1 MKSGEFPRRRRWL
14 HNPWVHVALIFLL
27 AFFVRLQNLSETVH
41 TPFFSRLNF
50 LSDAVYY
57 HKWAGEIA
65 EGDLLGKK
73 VFYLAPLYPYTLA
86 IPFYLNRKPASQ
98 GSKGGLAFQYSNRAA
113 LTWQCA
119 VGALSACLIYAIGSF
134 LGGPWVG
141 LLAGLLAAFH
151 RMFIYFDA
159 LLMPS
164 SQLLFVNLAAVL
176 LLLHAGRKGNWFWWL
191 GAGVSIGLS
200 VLAKAPA
207 VLYLPAGFL
216 WIFFGL
222 PGVPRRRRIRNLVL
236 LSLPPILMVATVTVR
251 NWVVAHDLVFLT
263 ANAGTNLYLG
273 NHPEANGAHSGRHL
287 PYRSGRLVYYS
298 QDLELDE
305 PDPPPSQVSREL
317 SAMAWGFIREDPLRA
332 LALFWRKF
340 RLFFNKVEIGTRDQ
354 FYFFQRYSG
363 VLRWPTPGFGI
374 IAPLGLV
381 GLLLALRR
389 WRKYLPLLALFF
401 IPLIT
406 CVLVFVLG
414 RLRFPSVAAL
424 MVFAAL
430 YLQWLFQRL
439 KAKRAKPAAASL
451 LLVAGFGWF
460 VSWPVPGMGPGRGM
474 GNQDYLLATIQASS
488 GKSARAA
495 LEEGLTL
502 PWQEGYASERMHKS
516 AYRLLAQIYLKE
528 DPAKAIPLMEEA
540 IRWVSRVHDPDDAFN
555 WGGAYRDLLEKARA
569 TVSEKPR

>member
-1 MKSGEFPRRRRWL
+1 MNSGKDPRRKGWL
-14 HNPWVHVALIFLL
+14 HNPWVQVGLIFFL
-27 AFFVRLQNLSETVH
+27 AFFVRLQHLSEAARS
-41 TPFFSRLNF
+41 PFFSRLNF
-50 LSDAVYY
+50 LADAVYY
-57 HKWAGEIA
+57 HKWAKEIA

-86 IPFYLNRKPASQ
+86 IPFYLTREPAPQ
-98 GSKGGLAFQYSNRAA
+98 ASKDGPRFKYSDRSA

-119 VGALSACLIYAIGSF
+119 VGALNACLIYAIGFF

-141 LLAGLLAAFH
+141 LLAGFLAVFY

-164 SQLLFVNLAAVL
+164 TQLLFVNLAAVL
-176 LLLHAGRKGNWFWWL
+176 FLLHAGRKGSWFLWL
-191 GAGVSIGLS
+191 GAGFSIGLA

-207 VLYLPAGFL
+207 VLFLPAGFF

-222 PGVPRRRRIRNLVL
+222 PGVPVRRRIRNLAL
-236 LSLPPILMVATVTVR
+236 LSLPPVLMVAAVTVR
-251 NWVVAHDLVFLT
+251 NWVVTRDLVFLT

-273 NHPEANGAHSGRHL
+273 NHPDANGAHSGRHL
-287 PYRSGRLVYYS
+287 PYRSGRLVFYA
-298 QDLELDE
+298 QAME
-305 PDPPPSQVSREL
+305 PDESEPPPSQVSREL

-340 RLFFNKVEIGTRDQ
+340 RLFFNKVELGTRDQ
-354 FYFFQRYSG
+354 FYFFQRYSS
-363 VLRWPTPGFGI
+363 VLRWPAPGFGI

-381 GLLLALRR
+381 GFLIALGR
-389 WRKYLPLLALFF
+389 WRKTLPLITLFL

-430 YLQWLFQRL
+430 FLQWLFQRL
-439 KAKRAKPAAASL
+439 QARQGGPAAVSL

-488 GKSARAA
+488 GQPARET
-495 LEEGLTL
+495 LEEALTL
-502 PWQEGYASERMHKS
+502 PWQEGYASERMHKA

-540 IRWVSRVHDPDDAFN
+540 IRWIGRIEDPDDRFDWKA
-555 WGGAYRDLLEKARA
+555 AYQELLDQARA
-569 TVSEKPR
+569 AAAGGPH